1 MLPHPQVDRTADLEL
16 EKQVHGC
23 LARESRPSLGR
34 VQVTATRGI
43 ITLRGRVVS
52 FYERQLAIQCCRTIA
67 GVKRL
72 IDALEVA

>member
-1 MLPHPQVDRTADLEL
+1 MMPHPEVDRAADLEL
-16 EKQVHGC
+16 EKQVHGH

-34 VQVTATRGI
+34 VQVSATHGI

-52 FYERQLAIQCCRTIA
+52 FYERQLAIQCCRTIV

-72 IDALEVA
+72 VDALEVA